1 MASGM
6 MAIRQDQSL
15 AWNSLKQLE
24 NDFLLYGKYNVA
36 QLQDI
41 VSTVNGLQNRSR
53 TMQLERLLTGQDM
66 FTLQM
71 GTYAPRCF
79 WKDDI
84 YSQNELV
91 CSQCA

>member
-6 MAIRQDQSL
+6 MAISKDQSL

-41 VSTVNGLQNRSR
+41 VSTVNGLQNR
-53 TMQLERLLTGQDM
+53 TMQLERLLTGEDM
-66 FTLQM
+66 YTLQM
-71 GTYAPRCF
+71 AHMLPDVSGR
-79 WKDDI
+79 
-84 YSQNELV
+84 
-91 CSQCA
+91 